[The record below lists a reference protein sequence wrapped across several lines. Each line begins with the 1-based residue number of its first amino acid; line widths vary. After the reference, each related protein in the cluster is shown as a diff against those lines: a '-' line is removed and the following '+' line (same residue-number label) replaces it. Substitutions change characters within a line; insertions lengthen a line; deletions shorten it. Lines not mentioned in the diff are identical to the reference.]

1 MDPTSTFPPIPH
13 PWRHIAI
20 LSAGLLFGLFV
31 VLYVGLILLAR
42 ADHNLYDQLV
52 LVGTACALFAAGLAN
67 LLVQAFAALAEG
79 PRRAPR

>member
-1 MDPTSTFPPIPH
+1 MEPTPTFTLTPH

-20 LSAGLLFGLFV
+20 LSAALLFGLFV

-42 ADHNLYDQLV
+42 ADHNSYDQLV

-79 PRRAPR
+79 PRRTPR